1 MPRGRQSPL
10 AKDKLE
16 FLESHFPEFLAKQPH
31 LGRFWVDVV
40 KQWLIRW
47 PVEHRLGLEVIST
60 NGVLIE
66 DSGLSPEHQK
76 RVGVAQEAEKNIIH
90 NWFNNRS
97 QKEKRLLNAAGST
110 ASNLKTLGKMLS
122 SGKSRQ
128 TRKNHRVE
136 LWQRR
141 HPDIMEAALK
151 ASNFDSLMG
160 EEKKGETVE
169 ERKARIQA
177 GRSAQL
183 HLRRITAA
191 ELFAKAS
198 DEEKASVEEEWLRQE
213 RPSKMVATKS
223 STPQQFQNG
232 LDNVGPLLKSFHG
245 FIEDSIGWVGATLL
259 TGPIPNQDGKIGT
272 QSYCHGVTPAGHTLD
287 QALPGWHE
295 HIITPVQQFGK
306 KVFDHD
312 ARRARAM
319 KSADAAESHDNP
331 VQAVAF
337 AGQEPR
343 RRKRR
348 VKAKEPAVDDADP
361 FPPPSSAFTNIPV
374 SSFNEVPSPP
384 ASPTSPASF
393 THVPGEIDY
402 SVLQPFTDFENLDL
416 DLQID
421 PDTMRALEE
430 SSQEFM
436 WQTRALEGVDGLGA
450 PAASTPEIE
459 SSVMASP
466 TAQTTTPTARP
477 TPRAT
482 YRGSSFATATTPTP
496 LVDNPL
502 VDNPLERF
510 EVTPLSSESPANQGL
525 ATYVA
530 DFVFDA
536 RPSAAP
542 TRATVS
548 PARSPQASVDDTADD
563 AGGTLES
570 LTTPP
575 IPTVSSSRA
584 VPAGTGNA
592 SATVTTPSPL
602 RAMHTPPATV
612 HAMSALVIGRT
623 PEASGSGGASTT
635 TTAPG
640 RCAML
645 LPRRPWG
652 KERVA
657 GEEGEGGVPVPEGE
671 ERAEAQLEVEEAGLT
686 YDDDGNTI
694 PLPLGTPV
702 ETVSRARTQEIRKAA
717 QQRDSAKARA
727 ARARDNGV
735 HVFPPPPPGHEALR
749 AEPAALGGRPAAA
762 PTMPSVPPPLSP
774 RKRRAPTNLGKV
786 YIPQKKRTLAEIRSE
801 AELKRRVTEA
811 ATGSKRKA
819 DENGV
824 K

>member
-1 MPRGRQSPL
+1 
-10 AKDKLE
+10 
-16 FLESHFPEFLAKQPH
+16 
-31 LGRFWVDVV
+31 
-40 KQWLIRW
+40 
-47 PVEHRLGLEVIST
+47 
-60 NGVLIE
+60 
-66 DSGLSPEHQK
+66 
-76 RVGVAQEAEKNIIH
+76 
-90 NWFNNRS
+90 
-97 QKEKRLLNAAGST
+97 
-110 ASNLKTLGKMLS
+110 
-122 SGKSRQ
+122 
-128 TRKNHRVE
+128 
-136 LWQRR
+136 
-141 HPDIMEAALK
+141 MEAALK
-151 ASNFDSLMG
+151 ASNFDLLMG
-160 EEKKGETVE
+160 EEKKRETVE

-183 HLRRITAA
+183 HLRRITAV

-272 QSYCHGVTPAGHTLD
+272 QSYCHGVTPAG
-287 QALPGWHE
+287 
-295 HIITPVQQFGK
+295 VQQFGK
-306 KVFDHD
+306 KVFGAFFH
-312 ARRARAM
+312 
-319 KSADAAESHDNP
+319 ADAAESHDNP

-466 TAQTTTPTARP
+466 TAQTTTPAARP

-502 VDNPLERF
+502 VDNPLEHF

-542 TRATVS
+542 T
-548 PARSPQASVDDTADD
+548 
-563 AGGTLES
+563 
-570 LTTPP
+570 
-575 IPTVSSSRA
+575 
-584 VPAGTGNA
+584 
-592 SATVTTPSPL
+592 
-602 RAMHTPPATV
+602 
-612 HAMSALVIGRT
+612 
-623 PEASGSGGASTT
+623 
-635 TTAPG
+635 
-640 RCAML
+640 
-645 LPRRPWG
+645 
-652 KERVA
+652 
-657 GEEGEGGVPVPEGE
+657 
-671 ERAEAQLEVEEAGLT
+671 
-686 YDDDGNTI
+686 
-694 PLPLGTPV
+694 
-702 ETVSRARTQEIRKAA
+702 
-717 QQRDSAKARA
+717 
-727 ARARDNGV
+727 
-735 HVFPPPPPGHEALR
+735 
-749 AEPAALGGRPAAA
+749 
-762 PTMPSVPPPLSP
+762 
-774 RKRRAPTNLGKV
+774 
-786 YIPQKKRTLAEIRSE
+786 
-801 AELKRRVTEA
+801 
-811 ATGSKRKA
+811 
-819 DENGV
+819 
-824 K
+824 